1 MHSSGLIVG
10 LGNPGPRYAL
20 TRHNMGF
27 LVLDRLIYAHDLLTT
42 EKVRLLT
49 ETRELV
55 LWEWFSEEDKRPRH
69 LLKPLTFMNRSG
81 LAVEKIAS
89 GLHLSPEQLLVVHD
103 EVDLPLGKIKFKF
116 GGGLAGHNGLRS
128 IAAEIGSRGFT
139 RLRMGIDRPQDGG
152 SLSDYVLSR
161 FTETE
166 LPAVES
172 SISSAVSALRLFCNK
187 GMTRAFQEVN
197 TS

>member
-10 LGNPGPRYAL
+10 LGNPGPRYAF

-27 LVLDRLIYAHDLLTT
+27 LVLDRLIYARDSLLT
-42 EKVRLLT
+42 EKVRRLT
-49 ETRELV
+49 ETRDLV
-55 LWEWFSEEDKRPRH
+55 LWEWYPEENRHPWH

-81 LAVEKIAS
+81 LAVERVAS
-89 GLHLSPEQLLVVHD
+89 GLHLNPDQQLIVHD

-128 IAAEIGSRGFT
+128 IAAEIGSRDFI
-139 RLRMGIDRPQDGG
+139 RLRMGIGRPQDGG
-152 SLSDYVLSR
+152 SLSDYVLSS
-161 FTETE
+161 FDEIE
-166 LPAVES
+166 QPAVES
-172 SISSAVSALRLFCNK
+172 SVTSAVSALRLFCIK

-197 TS
+197 TG